1 STTAPCPGSTARTRT
16 RTVAGPPRRSSCRA
30 CASAPRSTSAA
41 DPAPAGPSAR
51 PYRPRGSETATR
63 TPCPAPSPTRRRHP
77 PGARLIRP
85 RSPPATASAPVCGDP
100 ACGRRSRAHRIV
112 TETQD
117 QVILLTFVLVRVEQ
131 RLLTLFRLTL

>member
-1 STTAPCPGSTARTRT
+1 
-16 RTVAGPPRRSSCRA
+16 
-30 CASAPRSTSAA
+30 A

-51 PYRPRGSETATR
+51 PYRPRGSGPATR

-85 RSPPATASAPVCGDP
+85 RSPPATASAPVCVDP

-117 QVILLTFVLVRVEQ
+117 QVILLTFVLVTGLVLDRRYGVA
-131 RLLTLFRLTL
+131 RGWRRPAVRPLVIVRSVSA